1 MVAPIGNIA
10 NKLSLFSTF
19 SSSTISN
26 SQEFVLPTVLS
37 SNYTGMNI
45 FTGFVPVNSFEVR
58 GRTSSTEKNLS
69 RDSSMSSTQSSII
82 YHKRMANNSIDINQE
97 PTVESPALSY
107 EMEQE
112 KALHLSKATETSGN
126 MRPQNG
132 NNETTPINLE
142 RAGNMNQGKQQ
153 QCDTAPNDND
163 DNVINIQL
171 LYDPNLSTE
180 PELWSSNF
188 YPISLHRSIEQIT
201 SDTKSIKNLLN
212 FMARYISNKKVNS
225 RNANDLLDF
234 DGIGDSIWNFISSV
248 YQANWDAFYTDNNT
262 MTLRAKITSKF
273 SSRIA
278 LTASKNN
285 KEMLKSVP
293 ATIDKIPP
301 LPSLPVKSKREVNAI
316 SKYFQSKK
324 PLVKTK
330 KLIGNNNPA
339 RSYAQATKPSA
350 NTSEVLK
357 IKEAFS
363 ALNAKKIN
371 QVNNIVKGN
380 PKPKPRIQIMTKGS
394 SRKQVIVPMSNENNS
409 NFMKNL
415 ALHVANI
422 NRQLQNA
429 KSEVLV
435 DYIRSDPLGIIVIT
449 SKVSQQSDLLI
460 IDQYVKN
467 SNDINAL

>member
-1 MVAPIGNIA
+1 MP
-10 NKLSLFSTF
+10 
-19 SSSTISN
+19 
-26 SQEFVLPTVLS
+26 
-37 SNYTGMNI
+37 
-45 FTGFVPVNSFEVR
+45 
-58 GRTSSTEKNLS
+58 
-69 RDSSMSSTQSSII
+69 
-82 YHKRMANNSIDINQE
+82 
-97 PTVESPALSY
+97 
-107 EMEQE
+107 
-112 KALHLSKATETSGN
+112 
-126 MRPQNG
+126 
-132 NNETTPINLE
+132 
-142 RAGNMNQGKQQ
+142 
-153 QCDTAPNDND
+153 
-163 DNVINIQL
+163 
-171 LYDPNLSTE
+171 
-180 PELWSSNF
+180 
-188 YPISLHRSIEQIT
+188 
-201 SDTKSIKNLLN
+201 
-212 FMARYISNKKVNS
+212 
-225 RNANDLLDF
+225 
-234 DGIGDSIWNFISSV
+234 
-248 YQANWDAFYTDNNT
+248 
-262 MTLRAKITSKF
+262 
-273 SSRIA
+273 
-278 LTASKNN
+278 
-285 KEMLKSVP
+285 KSVP

-467 SNDINAL
+467 SNDINALQIEEPRLPKSKSYLKIIGILFYSHDNSQERLTSSNIEIILKQNQIFDNISLASKPRVIKVSPKSDMSIVWIDIWDVQSGSNAKMLINRCFNVKRYIVTI